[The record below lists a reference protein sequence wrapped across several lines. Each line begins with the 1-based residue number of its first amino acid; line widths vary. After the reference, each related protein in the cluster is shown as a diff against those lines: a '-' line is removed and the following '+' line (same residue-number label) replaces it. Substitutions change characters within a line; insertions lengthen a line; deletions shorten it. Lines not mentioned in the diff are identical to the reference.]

1 MVRASPGMILT
12 DPERARTVSATVHD
26 NGDLSALI
34 VGLAATSVDTTI
46 VGLPVNKNAAL
57 CAICG
62 NISLR
67 RIPVT
72 CEY

>member
-1 MVRASPGMILT
+1 MIFS
-12 DPERARTVSATVHD
+12 DPERARTLSVTVQ
-26 NGDLSALI
+26 GGREGRSALS